1 MLRSRLYL
9 VLVFNNF
16 GSTIRFL
23 EVFDCA
29 YVRPTVC
36 DPYPDNCNAIS
47 NRFENVER
55 LGSVLVR
62 FFWVPIDHFGIKRAF
77 VSRIFMVFV
86 TDFVVP

>member
-23 EVFDCA
+23 EVFHCA

-36 DPYPDNCNAIS
+36 DPSPDNRNAIS